1 MNQTQLPGHQQ
12 KGMHLRIII
21 AVWVQSESN
30 SFIPSGFIIH
40 PIIRSSCAISLDA
53 IEKGPDIAPRT
64 GIVLPHLSTAIFA
77 ASAQFPGLPI
87 FVMQKLIGFTAVC
100 KLLFVSIPQ

>member
-1 MNQTQLPGHQQ
+1 MGGTTNESNTITWAPAE
-12 KGMHLRIII
+12 RNAFAYNI

-53 IEKGPDIAPRT
+53 IEKGPDIAPRI

-77 ASAQFPGLPI
+77 ASAQFPWLPI
-87 FVMQKLIGFTAVC
+87 LVMQKLIGLSTVC
-100 KLLFVSIPQ
+100 K